1 MTWINFVI
9 VNVLS
14 DTLRIYLD
22 NFITDVY
29 FKGREAIAQR
39 FFHGVGITI
48 FAAVAMLVLNQ
59 EFEVIQPLTFFILF
73 GAGIL
78 SACSNIPYY
87 KALECDDSTNL
98 GIFIQLSPIM
108 YLVLGW
114 LLLGETISPLQLV
127 AFLIILSAPML
138 IVLTSRKRS
147 RNVRLRAMGL
157 AFLYV
162 LIDVVGNLIFVNN
175 VDPAMNF
182 AVPLS
187 ISMLG
192 VGIGNMMLVA
202 TNRKW
207 RRRFFTVVR
216 KSKGKI
222 YVPLTFDLILTITKT
237 VTYRAALYFAPAIAL
252 ASVAAD
258 ATEPIVIFFVGIVLT
273 IIWPKFGREKLTKKT
288 VAVHL
293 IATVL
298 VVAGIVLMQK

>member
-1 MTWINFVI
+1 MEWIYLVV

-14 DTLRIYLD
+14 DSLRIYVD
-22 NFITDVY
+22 NFVTDVY
-29 FKGREAIAQR
+29 FKGREAISQR
-39 FFHGVGITI
+39 LFHGVGITI
-48 FAAVAMLVLNQ
+48 FAVILMLIFNQ
-59 EFEVIQPLTFFILF
+59 EFGAVLPLNFLILF
-73 GAGIL
+73 GAGLL
-78 SACSNIPYY
+78 SAGANLPYY
-87 KALECDDSTNL
+87 KVLECDDSTNL

-114 LLLGETISPLQLV
+114 LVLGETISPLQLV
-127 AFLIILSAPML
+127 AFFIILAAPML

-147 RNVRLRAMGL
+147 RNVRLRAMGM

-162 LIDVVGNLIFVNN
+162 VIDVVGNLIFVNN

-192 VGIGNMMLVA
+192 VGVGNMAIVLC
-202 TNRKW
+202 NRRW
-207 RRRFFTVVR
+207 RRRFFAVVKKTKR
-216 KSKGKI
+216 KI
-222 YVPLTFDLILTITKT
+222 YLPLSFNLLLSITKT
-237 VTYRAALYFAPAIAL
+237 VTYRAALYFAPAVAL

-258 ATEPIVIFFVGIVLT
+258 ATEPIVIFFMGIVLT

-293 IATVL
+293 IATIL
-298 VVAGIVLMQK
+298 VVVGIILIQK

>member
-1 MTWINFVI
+1 MTWLYFVI

-14 DTLRIYLD
+14 DTLRIYVD

-29 FKGREAIAQR
+29 FKGRESISQR
-39 FFHGVGITI
+39 LFHGVGITI
-48 FAAVAMLVLNQ
+48 IAAIVMLIFNQ
-59 EFEVIQPLTFFILF
+59 EFGAVQPLNFLILF
-73 GAGIL
+73 GAGLL
-78 SACSNIPYY
+78 SACANLPYY

-114 LLLGETISPLQLV
+114 LCLGETISPMQLV
-127 AFLIILSAPML
+127 AFCIILAAPVL

-147 RNVRLRAMGL
+147 RGVRLRAMGL

-162 LIDVVGNLIFVNN
+162 TIDVIGNLIFVNN
-175 VDPAMNF
+175 VDPAINF

-187 ISMLG
+187 ISLLG
-192 VGIGNMMLVA
+192 VGIGNILLVI
-202 TNRKW
+202 TNRRW
-207 RRRFFTVVR
+207 RRRFFAVTR
-216 KSKGKI
+216 KSKGKV
-222 YVPLTFDLILTITKT
+222 YVPLSFNLLLSITKT

-258 ATEPIVIFFVGIVLT
+258 ATEPIVIFFVGIILT

-298 VVAGIVLMQK
+298 VVIGIILMQQ